1 MGFDKQPHSLAQV
14 KVAPVQRDSKRP
26 KRLDQSAF
34 EVDGDNDVA
43 SAKDGSDVQCSCP
56 GLDLLENDE
65 ITLMALV
72 GHEGVDDW
80 ERRPV

>member
-1 MGFDKQPHSLAQV
+1 M
-14 KVAPVQRDSKRP
+14 KVAPVQRDAKKR

-43 SAKDGSDVQCSCP
+43 SAKDGSDVQRSRSR
-56 GLDLLENDE
+56 LDLLEYEE
-65 ITLMALV
+65 ITLIALV
-72 GHEGVDDW
+72 RHDGVDDW